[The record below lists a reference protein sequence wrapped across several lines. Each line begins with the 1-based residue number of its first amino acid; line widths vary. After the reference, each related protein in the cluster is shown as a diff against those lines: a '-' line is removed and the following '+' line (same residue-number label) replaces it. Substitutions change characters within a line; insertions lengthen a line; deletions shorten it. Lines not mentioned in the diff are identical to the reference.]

1 MYFAASSALKF
12 LFILCISFLQEV
24 DFFQDMEP
32 VIAKSKPSLLEEP
45 SLQDATDAASAKSND
60 KFSVAI
66 TEDVGEGA
74 GWGEADDFEDWDE
87 QDLEISKR

>member
-1 MYFAASSALKF
+1 
-12 LFILCISFLQEV
+12 
-24 DFFQDMEP
+24 MEP
-32 VIAKSKPSLLEEP
+32 VIAKSKPSLLDD
-45 SLQDATDAASAKSND
+45 QDATDAASPKSND
-60 KFSVAI
+60 KFSVAV